1 MLQLAHSATPSLII
15 SSVKTVLQVEQIFIG
30 VRDFKSVD
38 VNLPFISFSNVCVIS
53 GTTIWCDSRRVTS
66 VRAEDF
72 KIRSLLYVFKVK
84 FEILKHLPPLIL
96 SAASL

>member
-38 VNLPFISFSNVCVIS
+38 VNLPFISFSNICAIS
-53 GTTIWCDSRRVTS
+53 GSTILCDSTR
-66 VRAEDF
+66 VRAGDF
-72 KIRSLLYVFKVK
+72 KIGSLRSKLNLK
-84 FEILKHLPPLIL
+84 FYNIYHQ
-96 SAASL
+96 